1 ENKKQLFM
9 ISASKV
15 AKQNLMPFFEKW
27 GLRPNNDTIQK
38 VAALGYPILTAEIW
52 KGTDSNPIKPDVP
65 NTNNILEGKQFAW
78 SMKGISDFEF
88 AKINFN
94 KS

>member
-1 ENKKQLFM
+1 M

-15 AKQNLMPFFEKW
+15 AKQNLIPFFEKW

-52 KGTDSNPIKPDVP
+52 KGR
-65 NTNNILEGKQFAW
+65 ILIQLNQICL
-78 SMKGISDFEF
+78 M
-88 AKINFN
+88 
-94 KS
+94 